1 MTRARALCL
10 LLPVAAMV
18 ACLASGTG
26 PASADSPVLSFTINE
41 SLTNGSI
48 ELGTPNG
55 ARVCTGEGDALT
67 CTQPMGISTSYRFN
81 VSITETGTGTPG
93 RMIGGCSVMYAG
105 VTTTYANR
113 NGTQNAT
120 GSEDCDLHFVFGAD
134 EAWAGMHE
142 GRVLVDAME
151 TDTFTFTV
159 TRGTGKFAGLSG
171 SWSVS
176 APNPWEVPG
185 PIGSKGETSV
195 SIRPHALQAIARAGT
210 AVHPR
215 KDGDEAIGIPLST
228 APHADVTSLGL
239 LAPTNA
245 AAKAEVAAAA
255 GSTCKGTMTAG
266 KKVIALPAK
275 KVPAKSGFVV
285 LKTFP
290 SGSLK
295 GVTGWKLHVTCTLK
309 GKSVVIDRD
318 LSTFAVVPNAPV

>member
-1 MTRARALCL
+1 MTRVRALSL
-10 LLPVAAMV
+10 LLPIAA
-18 ACLASGTG
+18 AALLTSGTG
-26 PASADSPVLSFTINE
+26 TSSAAGPMLGFTINE

-55 ARVCTGEGDALT
+55 ERVCTGEGDALT

-81 VSITETGTGTPG
+81 VSITETGTGAPG
-93 RMIGGCSVMYAG
+93 RMIGGCTVMYAG
-105 VTTTYANR
+105 TTTTYANR

-151 TDTFTFTV
+151 TDTFTFTM

-171 SWSVS
+171 SWSMS

-185 PIGSKGETSV
+185 PIGSKGEPIPTV
-195 SIRPHALQAIARAGT
+195 AFHAMRAVAQAGT
-210 AVHPR
+210 AIHPR
-215 KDGDEAIGIPLST
+215 ADGDASIGIPLST

-275 KVPAKSGFVV
+275 KVPANSGFVV
-285 LKTFP
+285 LKSFP
-290 SGSLK
+290 SGALK
-295 GVTGWKLHVTCTLK
+295 GVAAWKLHVTCTLK
-309 GKSVVIDRD
+309 GKSIVVDRA
-318 LSTFAVVPNAPV
+318 LTTFAVVPNAPV